1 MLGTDMLKTL
11 LIVASSLGV
20 ITLAAL
26 LFGSWRW
33 NDTTRL
39 LRARLDAAR
48 VQVRPQRVD
57 FGELDA
63 LPNSVRRYFRAV
75 LVDGQ
80 PMIAGAYLRHRG
92 TFNMREVRSSG
103 GRSRRIRRL
112 SLDVPASTGTG
123 AS

>member
-57 FGELDA
+57 FGELDG
-63 LPNSVRRYFRAV
+63 LPNSVQRYFRAV
-75 LVDGQ
+75 LVDRQ
-80 PMIAGAYLRHRG
+80 PMIAGAARRRGGVADARRRSTILARPYHAARLRFR
-92 TFNMREVRSSG
+92 T
-103 GRSRRIRRL
+103 
-112 SLDVPASTGTG
+112 
-123 AS
+123 

>member
-48 VQVRPQRVD
+48 
-57 FGELDA
+57 
-63 LPNSVRRYFRAV
+63 
-75 LVDGQ
+75 
-80 PMIAGAYLRHRG
+80 AGPA
-92 TFNMREVRSSG
+92 SA
-103 GRSRRIRRL
+103 RRL
-112 SLDVPASTGTG
+112 RRA
-123 AS
+123 